1 MYFKV
6 RQNFFCI
13 FAAKVSTIKIMF
25 RKNTNS
31 YILVLAGL
39 LTILSFFFFF
49 RIDLTSEN
57 RYSISPQTKDLMRST
72 DAPLEMTVYLD
83 GDLNPGFQRLKK
95 STAELIDEL
104 DVFAAK
110 GIDLRI
116 ENPSAAE
123 STDEREKKYT
133 ELAAQGM
140 TPTAIYERDK
150 EGKSIQKIIF
160 PWVKISYKGKTV
172 NINLLK
178 NIRGNSGEQN
188 LNISIEN
195 LEFELTD
202 GIRRAMKTSVAK
214 IAFIEGHGELNEAET
229 YDISKALSRY
239 FQIDRGV
246 LGTDAAILSPYKAI
260 IIARPTTPFSEKDK
274 FIVDQ
279 YIMQGGNVLWLIDG
293 VRIARENLSKNGLSP
308 AMELDINLSDQLFK
322 YGVRINADLLQ
333 DVQCAQIPVNI
344 APKGEKAQF
353 EPSPWFF
360 APLLLTSYQ
369 HPITKNIT
377 EVKSE
382 FASTIETVGENK
394 NVRPALLLAT
404 SDNTHVITAP
414 ATIDLGNM
422 PNAGDKTYF
431 NASYLPVAVLLEG
444 KFRSNFEN
452 RLIPEG
458 IANTIAPRT
467 ESLDAKQIVIA
478 DGDIIRN
485 ETNGIASD
493 STTLPLGFDRYMNQQ
508 FGNKEFIQNAVLYLA
523 DDPRWLELRSRS
535 LKLRLLNK
543 QMVNDEKIFWQIFNI
558 ASPLVLLIVFGILYQ
573 YYRKRKYTR

>member
-1 MYFKV
+1 
-6 RQNFFCI
+6 
-13 FAAKVSTIKIMF
+13 MF
-25 RKNTNS
+25 RKNTN
-31 YILVLAGL
+31 IFITALAGI

-57 RYSISPQTKDLMRST
+57 RYSISPQTKELMHST

-104 DVFAAK
+104 DVFAAN
-110 GIDLRI
+110 GIEVEF
-116 ENPSAAE
+116 ENPSEAE
-123 STDEREKKYT
+123 SGDEREKKYT

-150 EGKSIQKIIF
+150 EGKAIQKIVF
-160 PWVKISYKGKTV
+160 PWVKISYKGKSV

-202 GIRRAMKTSVAK
+202 GIRRVMKTGVSK
-214 IAFIEGHGELNEAET
+214 IAFIEGHGELSEAET

-246 LGTDAAILSPYKAI
+246 LANDAAILSPYKAI

-274 FIVDQ
+274 FIIDQ

-308 AMELDINLSDQLFK
+308 AMELDVNLSDQLFK
-322 YGVRINADLLQ
+322 YGVRINSDLLQ

-344 APKGEKAQF
+344 APKGEKPQF
-353 EPSPWFF
+353 EPSPWFY

-369 HPITKNIT
+369 HPVTKNIT
-377 EVKSE
+377 EVRSE
-382 FASTIETVGENK
+382 FVSTIETVGDNK
-394 NVRPALLLAT
+394 NVRSALLLAT
-404 SDNTHVITAP
+404 SDNTHVITTP

-422 PNAGDKTYF
+422 PNPGDKTYF
-431 NASYLPVAVLLEG
+431 NAAYLPVAVLLEG

-452 RLIPEG
+452 RLVPEG
-458 IANTIAPRT
+458 IANALAPPA
-467 ESLDAKQIVIA
+467 ESMTSKQIVVA

-508 FGNKEFIQNAVLYLA
+508 FGNREFIQNAVLYLA

-543 QMVNDEKIFWQIFNI
+543 QLVSNEKLFWQIFSI
-558 ASPLVLLIVFGILYQ
+558 ATPLVLLMIAGIIYQ
-573 YYRKRKYTR
+573 YFRKRKCTR